1 MKVKIQWGMIC
12 LISLVFTLRTNGQ
25 CLECSPSN
33 YSTKIGYNNS
43 INPSFNYQ
51 TVVGNNSSITNGTQN
66 FVFGSNC
73 TVSETSAFAIGT
85 VSQALGVS
93 SFTIGHRLKS
103 QNSGAF
109 VLGIGASSTLP
120 LINSVSS
127 SLVIGFN
134 SQYPT
139 FFVSSSNGIGTTGRI
154 GIGNV
159 TNPSAKLHIKADANE
174 DASLKLDATGT
185 GKISVI
191 NFSPYHLLKAANDS
205 NFTFQTQNGT
215 NFLFTNGK
223 VGIGTNNPE
232 AEMHVNGS
240 MQIGSAN
247 DPGQLRI
254 FGSINSEATSA
265 FAFGSNNT
273 ASGSYSF
280 AGGNS
285 SIASGLNS
293 FAFGNQ
299 VIASND
305 GAFASGFSSTASG
318 ILSFAFGNQV
328 TAAGASSVAIGR
340 FLQTATSPAFVLGC
354 GFDLYNKLINDVPN
368 SLMVGFN
375 SNRSTLFVGPSVAAN
390 YTGKVGVGYFNN
402 GNLPSAKLH
411 IKADANEDA
420 DLLLETSSS
429 ENTAR
434 LILSNDHTIEAKQED
449 HLYFTTADGKDF
461 IFHQGDVFLDDI
473 QSGIIM
479 KSPNGQCWRG
489 IMTDQGS
496 LNFTQIACPDEN
508 TAVNTYSDSQKLILY
523 PNPTSGKLIVETEI
537 SGEQKELILC
547 SIDGKILSRQKL
559 VSEKTEINTES
570 YKSGT
575 YMMQLVQNN
584 KIVASEKL
592 LIK

>member
-1 MKVKIQWGMIC
+1 MKTNIFRLIAFFITCQIFGIQ
-12 LISLVFTLRTNGQ
+12 LNAQ
-25 CLECSPSN
+25 CVQCDGTTTSGLFPSAIGRYTKATGN
-33 YSTKIGYNNS
+33 YSFAGGIYSEAQGQASIAFGNRAYATGANSVVLGMFLKTNTSPAIVLGAGFDENNRLENAVAYSMMIG
-43 INPSFNYQ
+43 
-51 TVVGNNSSITNGTQN
+51 
-66 FVFGSNC
+66 FGS
-73 TVSETSAFAIGT
+73 TKPTLFVGP
-85 VSQALGVS
+85 S
-93 SFTIGHRLKS
+93 SGM
-103 QNSGAF
+103 N
-109 VLGIGASSTLP
+109 
-120 LINSVSS
+120 N
-127 SLVIGFN
+127 
-134 SQYPT
+134 
-139 FFVSSSNGIGTTGRI
+139 TGKI
-154 GIGNV
+154 GIGDV
-159 TNPSAKLHIKADANE
+159 TTPNAKLHIKADANE
-174 DASLKLDATGT
+174 DASLNLDATGT

-434 LILSNDHTIEAKQED
+434 LILSNDHAIEAKQED

-523 PNPTSGKLIVETEI
+523 PNPTSGNLIVETEI

-559 VSEKTEINTES
+559 VSEKTEINTEF